1 MRDDGLSIV
10 EQVTGGSLAGH
21 HLKKEDRAMIDM
33 GEMAL
38 ADYAYLIGLLGL
50 VCGLVFVL
58 GLRQ

>member
-1 MRDDGLSIV
+1 M
-10 EQVTGGSLAGH
+10 TGGSLAGH
-21 HLKKEDRAMIDM
+21 RLKKEDRAMIDM
-33 GEMAL
+33 GGMAL

>member
-1 MRDDGLSIV
+1 MAMILSQNGESI
-10 EQVTGGSLAGH
+10 
-21 HLKKEDRAMIDM
+21 KEGREMIDM
-33 GEMAL
+33 GGMML

>member
-1 MRDDGLSIV
+1 MLFARSPFIKG
-10 EQVTGGSLAGH
+10 VT
-21 HLKKEDRAMIDM
+21 MVDM
-33 GEMAL
+33 GGMIL